1 MRTRCVFAGAL
12 IQPNDSS
19 AVCKSPLTSSLPS
32 QGENGEDG
40 SPGPAGAQGPTGPRG
55 LPGMPGMPGP
65 KGHRGFPGTDGAKGE
80 LGLPGEKGGIG
91 PAGRPGEP
99 GPLVSKSVT
108 GKRQGRRIGSVG
120 LENWRLRVQFLLFL
134 LSRVVILYIQIS

>member
-1 MRTRCVFAGAL
+1 MPKLYKFSVSLEALSGAPCFVFSL
-12 IQPNDSS
+12 MCYD
-19 AVCKSPLTSSLPS
+19 SPLP

-55 LPGMPGMPGP
+55 LPGMPGVPGP

-80 LGLPGEKGGIG
+80 IGLPGEKGGIG

-99 GPLVSKSVT
+99 GPLVGT
-108 GKRQGRRIGSVG
+108 AARPHREHEDNGGRLDMLR
-120 LENWRLRVQFLLFL
+120 ENFSACNAYFLSL
-134 LSRVVILYIQIS
+134 LSR